1 MDKETRNKIRREYK
15 QSIQPMGVYQFKNT
29 ANNKIL
35 IGSSRNLG
43 KAENGLRFQL
53 EMGSYLANRELQKEW
68 NEYVSDRFVF
78 EILDE
83 LEPVEGKTPQEYA
96 AEIKELEELWLE
108 KLQPYG
114 NKGYNK
120 QVIKK

>member
-1 MDKETRNKIRREYK
+1 MDKETRNKIKRDYK

-29 ANNKIL
+29 ANGKIL
-35 IGSSRNLG
+35 VVGSRNLE

-53 EMGSYLANRELQKEW
+53 EMGSYLANKELQKEW
-68 NEYVSDRFVF
+68 NEYGSGRFVF

-83 LEPVEGKTPQEYA
+83 LEPVEGKTSQEYA
-96 AEIKELEELWLE
+96 AEVKELEELWLE
-108 KLQPYG
+108 KLQPFE

-120 QVIKK
+120 KIIKK